1 MPVLK
6 NRSIV
11 FYVYYSTIKKS
22 MSPKVKFVQ
31 QAGFM
36 ITCILLFTSCTASNN
51 TQQTNKEEENMMADT
66 IQGTQTATFGT
77 GCFWCTEAIFE
88 SLKGVL
94 KAQSGYSGG
103 HVANP
108 TYEQVCSG
116 ETGHAE
122 CIQVTYD
129 PKVISYDELLEA
141 FWESHDPTTLNRQG
155 ADAGTQYRSA
165 IFYHNDE
172 QKRLAEAYK
181 QKLNAS
187 GSFKDP
193 IVTEITAF
201 TKFYPAENYHQ
212 DYFKLNGHAPYCQ
225 FVIAPKVEKFK
236 KVFKDKLK

>member
-1 MPVLK
+1 M
-6 NRSIV
+6 
-11 FYVYYSTIKKS
+11 ST
-22 MSPKVKFVQ
+22 KVKFVQ
-31 QAGFM
+31 QAGVI
-36 ITCILLFTSCTASNN
+36 ITYILLFTSCNANN
-51 TQQTNKEEENMMADT
+51 QTQQTNKEENIMADT
-66 IQGTQTATFGT
+66 ISGTQTATFGT

-108 TYEQVCSG
+108 SYEQVCTG

-122 CIQVTYD
+122 CIQITYD
-129 PKVISYDELLEA
+129 PKIISYDELLEA

-165 IFYHNDE
+165 IFYHNNE
-172 QKRLAEAYK
+172 QKKLAEAYK
-181 QKLNAS
+181 EKLNTS
-187 GSFKDP
+187 GSFKNP

-225 FVIAPKVEKFK
+225 FVIAPKLDKFK